1 MGVVATF
8 GVQFF
13 KRLELLFMAPSQH
26 PYIEYLDNVSIAE
39 LLLHTWR
46 FPRHTRDTAVSVGL
60 AKTTT
65 GAKYNGWEKMQ
76 ISSMESIFQLIDFSE
91 FDGID
96 FAIIHG
102 FIA

>member
-1 MGVVATF
+1 MYQPFRFTIPIALLSGLTLYMGVVATF

-46 FPRHTRDTAVSVGL
+46 FPRHTRDTAVSVGRDIRWYRYKCNKNSDKRPL
-60 AKTTT
+60 
-65 GAKYNGWEKMQ
+65 GQMP
-76 ISSMESIFQLIDFSE
+76 
-91 FDGID
+91 
-96 FAIIHG
+96 
-102 FIA
+102 